1 MYHKTSAQKCLRITK
16 YRVQKISLA
25 KKNWCPKNLLGLNK
39 LGSKEKQV
47 EKVRLE
53 KCWLQEKSVKKK
65 LYSNLTNQKQCW
77 VKIFYKEVYA
87 PIKVLCTIGFL
98 G

>member
-1 MYHKTSAQKCLRITK
+1 MFENN
-16 YRVQKISLA
+16 KILG
-25 KKNWCPKNLLGLNK
+25 PKNIFGQKKLVLQK

-77 VKIFYKEVYA
+77 VKIFYKEVYG